1 MKTIDKSE
9 ITDNFL
15 EILEQIQ
22 SEGEEVLVTED
33 SQPILKI
40 SPYQKSPTTAEL
52 FGELRGKVQ
61 YFEDLTQP
69 TVEEWQES

>member
-22 SEGEEVLVTED
+22 SGGEEVLVTED

-52 FGELRGKVQ
+52 FGKMRGKVQ

>member
-40 SPYQKSPTTAEL
+40 SPYQKSPNNSRAIWGTE
-52 FGELRGKVQ
+52 GKSSV
-61 YFEDLTQP
+61 F
-69 TVEEWQES
+69 